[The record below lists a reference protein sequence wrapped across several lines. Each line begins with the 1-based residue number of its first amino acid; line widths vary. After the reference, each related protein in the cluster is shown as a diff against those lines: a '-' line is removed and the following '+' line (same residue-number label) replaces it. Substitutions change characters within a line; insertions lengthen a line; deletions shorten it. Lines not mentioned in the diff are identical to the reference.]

1 MRISHWGCIEQTNL
15 DLLYVCGLQTLRS
28 LLDIELN
35 LVTLVQGTVAI
46 TTDRLKMDEYVFA
59 VLTSDKA
66 KTLGSIEPFDCSFF
80 HGTLPF
86 GNDD

>member
-1 MRISHWGCIEQTNL
+1 MRISHWGCNGQTNS
-15 DLLYVCGLQTLRS
+15 DFLYVRGLQTLRS

-35 LVTLVQGTVAI
+35 LVALIQRAVAI
-46 TTDRLKMDEYVFA
+46 STDRLKMDENVFA
-59 VLTSDKA
+59 VLTSDEAKA
-66 KTLGSIEPFDCSFF
+66 LGSVEPFDCSFF